1 MYAHPLRPL
10 PWPSAFPLPAF
21 QFEHRPVMAKRT
33 KSKPQERGSVLFDV
47 LYEDESR
54 ASNRRVP
61 MEILGGLDGDEPAR
75 QLIEEQ
81 DRVIS
86 EKSGR
91 PLRSIRSLTRSPPRA
106 PSATDE

>member
-1 MYAHPLRPL
+1 
-10 PWPSAFPLPAF
+10 
-21 QFEHRPVMAKRT
+21 MAKRT

-61 MEILGGLDGDEPAR
+61 MEILGGLDGDAPAR
-75 QLIEEQ
+75 ALIEEQ
-81 DRVIS
+81 DRTIA

-91 PLRSIRSLTRSPPRA
+91 PLKAIRSLTRSPARA
-106 PSATDE
+106 PSAVDGD

>member
-1 MYAHPLRPL
+1 
-10 PWPSAFPLPAF
+10 
-21 QFEHRPVMAKRT
+21 MAKRT

-61 MEILGGLDGDEPAR
+61 MEILGGLDGDAPAR
-75 QLIEEQ
+75 DLIEEQ
-81 DRVIS
+81 DRAIS

-91 PLRSIRSLTRSPPRA
+91 PMKSIRSLTRSPARA
-106 PSATDE
+106 PSSGDDD

>member
-1 MYAHPLRPL
+1 MYAHPPRPCVAVGVSS
-10 PWPSAFPLPAF
+10 PPL

-47 LYEDESR
+47 VYDDESR

-75 QLIEEQ
+75 QLIEDQ
-81 DRVIS
+81 DRAIS

-91 PLRSIRSLTRSPPRA
+91 PLRAIRSLTRSPARVTTA
-106 PSATDE
+106 SDE

>member
-1 MYAHPLRPL
+1 
-10 PWPSAFPLPAF
+10 
-21 QFEHRPVMAKRT
+21 MAKRT

-47 LYEDESR
+47 VYEDDSR

-75 QLIEEQ
+75 HLIEEQ
-81 DRVIS
+81 DRAIA

-91 PLRSIRSLTRSPPRA
+91 PSRAIRSLSRSPLRPA
-106 PSATDE
+106 STVSGD

>member
-1 MYAHPLRPL
+1 MYAHPPRPSVAVGVSS
-10 PWPSAFPLPAF
+10 PPL

-61 MEILGGLDGDEPAR
+61 MEILGGLDGDAPAR
-75 QLIEEQ
+75 EIIEEQ
-81 DRVIS
+81 DRAIA

-91 PLRSIRSLTRSPPRA
+91 PLKPIRSLTRSPIRV
-106 PSATDE
+106 PSAVTGD

>member
-1 MYAHPLRPL
+1 MYAHLPRPFVAVGVSSPPL
-10 PWPSAFPLPAF
+10 

-47 LYEDESR
+47 VYDDESR

-75 QLIEEQ
+75 QLIEDQ
-81 DRVIS
+81 DRAIS

-91 PLRSIRSLTRSPPRA
+91 PLRAIRSLTRSPARV
-106 PSATDE
+106 STATDE

>member
-1 MYAHPLRPL
+1 MYAHPPRPSVAVDVSPPFL
-10 PWPSAFPLPAF
+10 

-47 LYEDESR
+47 VYDDESR

-75 QLIEEQ
+75 QLIEDQ
-81 DRVIS
+81 DRAIS

-91 PLRSIRSLTRSPPRA
+91 PLRAIRSLTRSPARVSTA
-106 PSATDE
+106 SDE

>member
-1 MYAHPLRPL
+1 
-10 PWPSAFPLPAF
+10 
-21 QFEHRPVMAKRT
+21 MAKRT

-47 LYEDESR
+47 LYEDDSP

-75 QLIEEQ
+75 EVIEEQ
-81 DRVIS
+81 DRTIA

-91 PLRSIRSLTRSPPRA
+91 PMRAIKSLTRSPIRVPTA
-106 PSATDE
+106 NDE